1 MWPASTSYYWG
12 AHARHAHSSRSSRT
26 GYILCRTTGGPAP
39 FSGEAPGICSGH
51 YLLTQSQTSA
61 GKTASALNFRWG
73 AAAGEFARR
82 ENRRGSCVSPWE
94 RYHPGAGPNAV
105 SDVGDARMAATLPLY
120 RFVREQPDCARNKS
134 PIFSGSDRRGL
145 SLALHP
151 LRVTA
156 SGVQSADKPVSLR
169 RAFKLPTSAR
179 TQLRP

>member
-1 MWPASTSYYWG
+1 MWPAPTSYYWG

-26 GYILCRTTGGPAP
+26 GYFLFRTTVGPAP
-39 FSGEAPGICSGH
+39 LSGETPGICSGH

-61 GKTASALNFRWG
+61 GKIASALHFRWG
-73 AAAGEFARR
+73 AASGEFARR

-105 SDVGDARMAATLPLY
+105 SDVGDARMAAALPLY

-134 PIFSGSDRRGL
+134 PIFSGSDRRRL

-151 LRVTA
+151 LRVTCI
-156 SGVQSADKPVSLR
+156 R
-169 RAFKLPTSAR
+169 REIS
-179 TQLRP
+179 